1 MKSTEKRIRQLEHLH
16 LPPTLGS
23 QCTWEEFTLYN
34 ALSRNVPR
42 IWPDPDAMPKFL
54 RAACRDL
61 GIAPYV
67 KPGSPND

>member
-1 MKSTEKRIRQLEHLH
+1 VKSTEKRIRQLELLH
-16 LPPTLGS
+16 LPPKPGPPYL
-23 QCTWEEFTLYN
+23 WEDFLLLC

-61 GIAPYV
+61 GIAPYL
-67 KPGSPND
+67 KSESPND